1 MREATYQETGQGLSY
16 QECARDL
23 TRLKKEPEYT
33 WLREA
38 DSQALQQSL
47 RDLGKLRWQAVIAQD
62 FGLFLLEQGQSR
74 EAEAHIREG
83 LELAATLSSQAD
95 VLAGLLPM
103 AHWQAQND
111 RFVEAM
117 VAVSFIKD
125 NKIASLET
133 HGYGQ
138 VLWEELSS
146 ELPLIFAQRAQGIIE
161 TANLDDILSM
171 MSV

>member
-1 MREATYQETGQGLSY
+1 MTIRSGFKYRIYPNRGQQQQLAVQFGHCRFVYNRYRAMREATFQETGQGLSY
-16 QECARDL
+16 QECAPDL

-47 RDLGKLRWQAVIAQD
+47 RVLGKLRWQAVIAQD

-95 VLAGLLPM
+95 VLAGT
-103 AHWQAQND
+103 AAD
-111 RFVEAM
+111 
-117 VAVSFIKD
+117 
-125 NKIASLET
+125 
-133 HGYGQ
+133 G
-138 VLWEELSS
+138 
-146 ELPLIFAQRAQGIIE
+146 PLAGPKRPFCGGDGCRR
-161 TANLDDILSM
+161 LH
-171 MSV
+171 